1 MKNYKN
7 LVWFGDGPLDRCL
20 ALAKEFDS
28 LTEAKKYAS
37 RFANAHVALGD
48 FSKDDGSVMYYKEY

>member
-7 LVWFGDGPLDRCL
+7 LVWFGDALDRCL
-20 ALAKEFDS
+20 ASAKEFDT

-37 RFANAHVALGD
+37 QFTNAHVGRGY
-48 FSKDDGSVMYYKEY
+48 FSKTDGSLMYYREF